1 MTKFDPEFVAF
12 NIIKEHID
20 ACIDG
25 IIFYPKNEK
34 DAYEIMRE
42 ECATVLTNKL
52 TEKEITISQ
61 AYAVAAELG
70 DILWNAF
77 KDYSSD
83 DVKE

>member
-1 MTKFDPEFVAF
+1 
-12 NIIKEHID
+12 
-20 ACIDG
+20 
-25 IIFYPKNEK
+25 
-34 DAYEIMRE
+34 MRE

-77 KDYSSD
+77 KGYSSD

>member
-1 MTKFDPEFVAF
+1 MTKFDPELVAF
-12 NIIKEHID
+12 NIIKEHIED
-20 ACIDG
+20 CIYG
-25 IIFYPKNEK
+25 IIFHPKNEK

-42 ECATVLTNKL
+42 ECATVLTNKI

-61 AYAVAAELG
+61 AYAVAAELS

-83 DVKE
+83 DVNE